1 MEAKGIITM
10 LALAMFVAHQLSVT
24 SAGRIGVCYGTVA
37 DNLPSPQEVIN
48 LYKKYGIQMMR
59 LFAPT
64 PEILEALR
72 GTGILVS
79 VGVENEDLKVLSS
92 SQESANSWVATH
104 IVLYKDNVTFGWIS
118 AGNEVIPG
126 TLAQYVPGA
135 MTNIYNAL
143 VNVSLDQIKVT
154 TVVPASA
161 LGTTYPP
168 SAGAFKDEVVDVM
181 TQVSK
186 FLQSHGATLM
196 VNVYPYFAYAENSA
210 DISLPYAQ
218 FAADKPI
225 VDGNLSYYS
234 LYAAMVDCFNA
245 ALEKIGAPDVAVV
258 VSESGWPSAGNEPYT
273 SVANAKAYNANL
285 IKSVLSEG
293 TPRRPNQQYDAFLFA
308 MFNEDLKMPAGVE
321 QNFGLFY
328 PNMDP
333 VYPLF

>member
-10 LALAMFVAHQLSVT
+10 LVLAVFVAHQLSLT

-59 LFAPT
+59 IFSPT

-72 GTGILVS
+72 GTGILLS
-79 VGVENEDLKVLSS
+79 VGIVNDDLKALSS
-92 SQESANSWVATH
+92 SQESANSWVATN
-104 IVLYKDNVTFGWIS
+104 IVPYKDNVTFGWIT

-161 LGTTYPP
+161 LGATYPP

-181 TQVSK
+181 TQISK
-186 FLQSHGATLM
+186 FLQSHGAQLM

-218 FAADKPI
+218 FAADTPI
-225 VDGNLSYYS
+225 VDGNLNYYS
-234 LYAAMVDCFNA
+234 LYAAMVDSFNA
-245 ALEKIGAPDVAVV
+245 ALEKIGTPDVVV
-258 VSESGWPSAGNEPYT
+258 AVSESGWPSAGNEPY
-273 SVANAKAYNANL
+273 SSIENAKAYNTNL
-285 IKSVLSEG
+285 MSHVLSEG
-293 TPRRPNQQYDAFLFA
+293 TPRRPNQEYDVFLFA
-308 MFNEDLKMPAGVE
+308 MFNEDLKQPAGVE

-328 PNMDP
+328 PNMEP